1 MGQHQQAAA
10 MLILTGP
17 RGALALALSL
27 ALRIT
32 SRLRPQPSPDL
43 TRRPDLTLGPD
54 PEQAAAAMPNRAT
67 AAGSGVARPT
77 GPQLQQL
84 MHEHMNLQM
93 MMRMQASA

>member
-1 MGQHQQAAA
+1 MSAVDVNNGTGSPYMNMNGSELQLALARGMMGQHQ
-10 MLILTGP
+10 
-17 RGALALALSL
+17 
-27 ALRIT
+27 
-32 SRLRPQPSPDL
+32 
-43 TRRPDLTLGPD
+43 
-54 PEQAAAAMPNRAT
+54 QAAAAMPNRAT